1 MSLPL
6 LKPIEAATFLGV
18 CTKTLQECRR
28 NGLKYVKVA
37 KGAIRYRADDLEE
50 YIEAQT
56 QCHSEPRRPVSINTT
71 SSSGVIA
78 FEDLAGRKT
87 SRQRRQ

>member
-1 MSLPL
+1 MTQPL
-6 LKPIEAATFLGV
+6 LKPSDAADLLGV

-28 NGLKYVKVA
+28 RGLKYVKVA
-37 KGAIRYRADDLEE
+37 RGAIRYRADDLQD

-56 QCHSEPRRPVSINTT
+56 QCHSEQRKPASINTT

-78 FEDLAGRKT
+78 FEDLAGRRISK
-87 SRQRRQ
+87 QRKR